1 LYLGSKHDCLLKML
15 KKLTALIDPFVILK
29 NKTFAGLYFAESIS
43 LLGDAF
49 TWVGL
54 ALLSYQFGKERSAV
68 ILATALTLRVT
79 AFILFSPFA
88 GVLADRISR
97 KTILYTTHFIRMAI
111 VACLPFVNQEW
122 QVYALVFALNIF
134 NALFTPTYRAVI
146 PQVTDHNHYR
156 QAVGLSTAT
165 FQILGVIGPG
175 LAGILAVWF
184 GTKQIFF
191 IDAGSFIVAAF
202 LILVLPADKLQK
214 PVKQNEKTFTAWHD
228 AIKGIRLLFKNPLIR
243 FALFIEFVSAIAGAQ
258 ILVNTVGHVKT
269 ALHLDDKH
277 YGWVMAAFGIG
288 ASIAAFVAGNLD
300 KTKTRRIS
308 LILGALILSIT
319 ISITNFVGYP
329 VMFVLW
335 LFAGL
340 GQSLAEMPSETLIGE
355 NIAETEQGKVYGS
368 HFAFSHLWWAIAYP
382 VAGYTGSHFAGRGFL
397 YGGVLSL
404 ALLGVA
410 MFFLKKDKRSIA

>member
-1 LYLGSKHDCLLKML
+1 M
-15 KKLTALIDPFVILK
+15 
-29 NKTFAGLYFAESIS
+29 FAALYFAESIS

-54 ALLSYQFGKERSAV
+54 ALLSYQFGKDRAPV
-68 ILATALTLRVT
+68 ILATALTLRVS

-97 KTILYTTHFIRMAI
+97 KTILYVTHFIRMAI
-111 VACLPFVNQEW
+111 VACLPFVHSEW
-122 QVYALVFALNIF
+122 QIYMLVFLLNVF
-134 NALFTPTYRAVI
+134 NAFFTPTYRAVI
-146 PQVTDHNHYR
+146 PQVVNHDHYR

-175 LAGILAVWF
+175 LAGVLAVWF
-184 GTKQIFF
+184 GARQIFF
-191 IDAGSFIVAAF
+191 IDAGSFVLAAV
-202 LILVLPADKLQK
+202 LILMLPGAKLQHA
-214 PVKQNEKTFTAWHD
+214 VKKNEKTFTAWHD
-228 AIKGIRLLFKNPLIR
+228 AVKGIRLLFKNPLIR

-258 ILVNTVGHVKT
+258 ILVNTVGHIKSG
-269 ALHLDDKH
+269 LHLDDKH

-288 ASIAAFVAGNLD
+288 ASIAAFVAGSLD

-308 LILGALILSIT
+308 LIAGALILALA
-319 ISITNFVGYP
+319 ISVTNFVNYP
-329 VMFVLW
+329 VMLVLW

-355 NIAETEQGKVYGS
+355 NITENEQGKVYGS

-382 VAGYTGSHFAGRGFL
+382 IAGYTGSHFPDKDFL
-397 YGGVLSL
+397 LGGVISG
-404 ALLGVA
+404 ALLLIA
-410 MFFLKKDKRSIA
+410 LFFNKSAVTAHVKNKKYQ

>member
-1 LYLGSKHDCLLKML
+1 ML

>member
-1 LYLGSKHDCLLKML
+1 MNN
-15 KKLTALIDPFVILK
+15 KLSVLTEPFAALK
-29 NKTFAGLYFAESIS
+29 NRVFAGLYFAESIS

-54 ALLSYQFGKERSAV
+54 ALLSYQFGKEKSAV

-79 AFILFSPFA
+79 AFIIFSPFA
-88 GVLADRISR
+88 GVLSDRMSR

-122 QVYALVFALNIF
+122 QIYVLVFLLNVF
-134 NALFTPTYRAVI
+134 NAFFTPTYRAVI
-146 PQVTDHNHYR
+146 PQVTDHAHYR

-165 FQILGVIGPG
+165 FQILGVLGPG

-184 GTKQIFF
+184 GAREIFF
-191 IDAGSFIVAAF
+191 IDAGSFVIAAV
-202 LILVLPADKLQK
+202 LILLLPADKLQK
-214 PVKQNEKTFTAWHD
+214 PIKHNEKTFTAWHD

-258 ILVNTVGHVKT
+258 ILVNTVGHIKSS
-269 ALHLDDKH
+269 LHLTDRH

-288 ASIAAFVAGNLD
+288 ASIAAFVAGSLD

-308 LILGALILSIT
+308 LIVGALVLSIT

-329 VMFVLW
+329 VMLVLW

-355 NIAETEQGKVYGS
+355 NIADNEQGKVYGS

-382 VAGYTGSHFAGRGFL
+382 IAGFTGSHYPGTDFL
-397 YGGVLSL
+397 YGGIISI
-404 ALLGVA
+404 ALL
-410 MFFLKKDKRSIA
+410 SIALLFHRKSVRK

>member
-1 LYLGSKHDCLLKML
+1 MAEDKILSQFSKS
-15 KKLTALIDPFVILK
+15 FEVLK
-29 NKTFAGLYFAESIS
+29 NRIFAILYFAESIS

-54 ALLSYQFGKERSAV
+54 ALLSYQFGREKSAV

-79 AFILFSPFA
+79 AFIIFSPFA
-88 GVLADRISR
+88 GVLADRVSR
-97 KTILYTTHFIRMAI
+97 KTFLYTTHFIRMAI
-111 VACLPFVNQEW
+111 VASLPFVNREW
-122 QVYALVFALNIF
+122 QIYALVFLLNVF
-134 NALFTPTYRAVI
+134 NAFFTPTYRAVI
-146 PQVTDHNHYR
+146 PQVVDHSHYR

-165 FQILGVIGPG
+165 FQILGVLGPG

-184 GTKQIFF
+184 GARQIFF
-191 IDAGSFIVAAF
+191 IDAGSFVLAAI
-202 LILVLPADKLQK
+202 LILMLPPAKLQHAIK
-214 PVKQNEKTFTAWHD
+214 KNEKTFTAWHD
-228 AIKGIRLLFKNPLIR
+228 AIKGVRLLFKNPLIR

-258 ILVNTVGHVKT
+258 ILVNTVGHIKNV
-269 ALHLDDKH
+269 LHLDDRH

-300 KTKTRRIS
+300 KTKTRRLS
-308 LILGALILSIT
+308 LIIGALVLAIT

-329 VMFVLW
+329 VMLVLW

-355 NIAETEQGKVYGS
+355 NIPENEQGKVYGS

-382 VAGYTGSHFAGRGFL
+382 IAGYTGSHFPGKDFL
-397 YGGVLSL
+397 LGGVISGAFLL
-404 ALLGVA
+404 IAL
-410 MFFLKKDKRSIA
+410 FFNKGAAKAHG